1 MASGID
7 ITELI
12 DEVSEKL
19 VGHTNWEFESS
30 VNKVINADKIAEH
43 IPSIVI
49 YKDDIEEEE

>member
-19 VGHTNWEFESS
+19 VRHTNWEFESS

-43 IPSIVI
+43 LPAIVF
-49 YKDDIEEEE
+49 YKEDIEEEE

>member
-7 ITELI
+7 ITVLI

-43 IPSIVI
+43 LPAIVF
-49 YKDDIEEEE
+49 YKNDIEEEE